1 MKIFAAVLVPLALL
15 AGSAAAADNTC
26 LPLSRIGESPVINDT
41 TILLKLKNGEFRR
54 VDMRGRCPSLKMSGF
69 AHRTPSDDFCTS
81 TVITVRG
88 PTRGPCMIERIVPIE
103 RAEADALMAKK

>member
-1 MKIFAAVLVPLALL
+1 MKTLAVILLPLALVS
-15 AGSAAAADNTC
+15 GAAFAADNTC
-26 LPLSRIGESPVINDT
+26 LPLSQIGESPVINDT

-69 AHRTPSDDFCTS
+69 AHKTPSDDFCTS

-88 PTRGPCMIERIVPIE
+88 PTRGPCMIERIVPID
-103 RAEADALMAKK
+103 RAEADALMAKN

>member
-15 AGSAAAADNTC
+15 SGPATAADKTC
-26 LPLSRIGESPVINDT
+26 LPLSQIGESPVIDDS
-41 TILLKLKNGEFRR
+41 TILLKMKNGEFRR

-69 AHRTPSDDFCTS
+69 AHKTPSDDFCTS

-88 PTRGPCMIERIVPIE
+88 PTRGPCMIEQIVPID
-103 RAEADALMAKK
+103 RAEADALLAKN